1 MSGGT
6 TLRKRMIEDM
16 QLGGLAPRTQTTY
29 LYTVIKLSEF
39 HKKSPALMTSE
50 EIRAF
55 LLHLVRVRNL
65 PANSFRQ
72 YLSGIRF
79 LFEKTI
85 GRKWDI
91 FNLARPRSQKKL
103 PVVLTIEE
111 VQTIL
116 PLVRSSTLR
125 MCLKLI
131 YSCGLR
137 VSEGANLK
145 VADLNGKQKCVIVR
159 GGKGGKDRWVPVPET
174 TLEELRRH
182 YVKVHFPKP
191 PDFDYRAQ
199 LPKPEKAPP
208 SEWLFPGR
216 AYRRPISISSIQLA
230 FRDAL
235 KSSEISKLATVHT
248 LRHSYA
254 THLLEAGVDLRVIQ
268 ELLGHSD
275 PATTAI
281 YTHLTDS
288 ITGQARE
295 VIERLL
301 SKKR

>member
-50 EIRAF
+50 EIRSF
-55 LLHLVRVRNL
+55 LLHLIRVKKL

-72 YLSGIRF
+72 YLAGIRF
-79 LFEKTI
+79 LFVKTL

-91 FNLARPRSQKKL
+91 LNLARPPSQKKL
-103 PVVLTIEE
+103 PNVLTIKE
-111 VQTIL
+111 VRAIL
-116 PLVRSSTLR
+116 SLVRSSTLG
-125 MCLKLI
+125 MCLRLI

-137 VSEGANLK
+137 ISEGANMK
-145 VADLNGKQKCVIVR
+145 VANIDGEQKCVIVR
-159 GGKGGKDRWVPVPET
+159 GGKGGKDRRVPVPET
-174 TLEELRRH
+174 TLVELRKH
-182 YVKVHFPKP
+182 YVAVHLPKP

-199 LPKPEKAPP
+199 LPQPEKAPP

-216 AYRRPISISSIQLA
+216 AYRRPICISSIQIA
-230 FRDAL
+230 FREAW
-235 KSSEISKLATVHT
+235 KSSGILKRVSVHS

-254 THLLEAGVDLRVIQ
+254 SHLLEAGVELRVIQ

-275 PATTAI
+275 PSTTAI

-288 ITGQARE
+288 LTGQARD
-295 VIERLL
+295 VIQRLL
-301 SKKR
+301 SPQS